1 MRKINLF
8 LTAILISFTYQAQA
22 QDLPDSCLAAYSFRI
37 VVIGSS
43 TAAGAGA
50 SPVDSAWVNRYRS
63 SLYQYNLANK
73 VFNLA
78 RGGYNTYH
86 LMPSDAVP
94 PANRPVPD
102 TLRNITRALSL
113 NPQAIIINLPSNDAA
128 AGYTAEEQLNNFDTI
143 IHTARNAGVPIW
155 VCTTQPRNFS
165 ASQVAIQELVRDS
178 ILAKYG
184 QQAINFW
191 NGVATSD
198 GYIDPFFDSGDGIHL
213 NNPGHALLFN
223 RVRDKAIPISLAELP
238 DLTVKPD
245 TLCSPGNAQLLA
257 VSQYADTIFWYLQ
270 AQAGLPVGSGP
281 VFTTP
286 VLDES
291 TTYYASAHIGPF
303 SYARQLFTT
312 NSINRDWNG
321 IMFDIVADTALT
333 VDSLT
338 IQLQTGGPQT
348 VQVYSR
354 AGSLLGWEQTAAAW
368 QFLDSFQFSM
378 NTPGSIVSLPVGPLQ
393 LSHSDTL
400 AFYLHM
406 ANPGANL
413 AYNAPDDNIVYQTPE
428 LQLLNSTGISH
439 QFGQTYFPRLYVGRV
454 SYHYGFKPEG
464 SCSTERLAVPVLF
477 GHTPVDLGADTLVLV
492 SDSLALDAGPG
503 YLQYHWSTGSTSQQ
517 IWITSA
523 LLQPGANT
531 LTVSV
536 TDSLGCQSEDSLQ
549 ILYLPSSAQELDNV
563 IQLQIKPNPGRSS
576 FIIQADPP
584 QPVVE
589 VSVFNN
595 AGQLVFQ
602 NKGALP
608 MEIQSDF
615 GQAGMYWVQIK
626 GPGFQRTLRWLK
638 SD

>member
-8 LTAILISFTYQAQA
+8 FAAVLLSFTVQVQA

-50 SPVDSAWVNRYRS
+50 SPIDSAWVNRYRS
-63 SLYQYNLANK
+63 SLYDYNLDNE

-94 PANRPVPD
+94 PANRPEPD
-102 TLRNITRALSL
+102 TIRNITRALSL

-143 IHTARNAGVPIW
+143 IHTARDAGVPIW

-184 QQAINFW
+184 QQAIDFW
-191 NGVATSD
+191 NGVATPD

-223 RVRDKAIPISLAELP
+223 RVYDKAIPISIAELP
-238 DLTVKPD
+238 DLVVKAD
-245 TLCSPGNAQLLA
+245 TLCSPGQAELQA
-257 VSQYADTIFWYLQ
+257 ISQYADTIFWYTG
-270 AQAGLPVGSGP
+270 AQTDTPVGFGP
-281 VFTTP
+281 QFTTP
-286 VLDES
+286 FLSENTS
-291 TTYYASAHIGPF
+291 YYASAHVGPF
-303 SYARQLFTT
+303 YYAKQLFTT

-321 IMFDIVADTALT
+321 IMFDVVADTTLT

-338 IQLQTGGPQT
+338 IQVQTAGDQT
-348 VQVYSR
+348 IQVYSR
-354 AGSLLGWEQTAAAW
+354 TGSLLGWEQAAAGW
-368 QFLDSFQFSM
+368 QLLDSFQFSM
-378 NTPGSIVSLPVGPLQ
+378 NTPGSIVSLPVGPLP
-393 LSHSDTL
+393 LGPADTL

-406 ANPGANL
+406 AKPGSNL
-413 AYNAPDDNIVYQTPE
+413 AYNAPDDTLVYQTNE

-439 QFGQTYFPRLYVGRV
+439 QFGQTYFPRLYAGRV
-454 SYHYGFKPEG
+454 FYHFGFKPEG
-464 SCSTERLAVPVLF
+464 SCSTERLEVPVVL
-477 GHTPVDLGADTLVLV
+477 GYAPVDLGADTLVLV
-492 SDSLALDAGPG
+492 SDSIALDGGPG
-503 YLQYHWSTGSTSQQ
+503 YVQYSWNTGSNNQQ
-517 IWITSA
+517 IWVTSA
-523 LLQPGANT
+523 DLQPGINT
-531 LTVSV
+531 FSV
-536 TDSLGCQSEDSLQ
+536 VVEDSLGCQSEDSVQ
-549 ILYLPSSAQELDNV
+549 ILYLPTSTQNLDNAV
-563 IQLQIKPNPGRSS
+563 KLQIKPNPGRSS

-584 QPVVE
+584 QQAVE
-589 VSVFNN
+589 VLVFNN
-595 AGQLVFQ
+595 TGQLVFQ

-608 MEIQSDF
+608 MEIQSAF
-615 GQAGMYWVQIK
+615 GLAGMYWVQIK